1 MSIQLIGVD
10 DISNRQ
16 KLKLRQ
22 TSASG
27 RMYREQD
34 RPGNATAD
42 KADVAQDLDESKKEE
57 AVKAALVQ
65 QRRVRCLEEGLYP
78 VKPTIGECGYSC
90 SRTNGVSKQR
100 RFQGIE
106 VGTDSG

>member
-1 MSIQLIGVD
+1 MSIQLFGVD

-16 KLKLRQ
+16 DLKLRQ
-22 TSASG
+22 TSASS

-65 QRRVRCLEEGLYP
+65 QRRVRRFEQGLYP
-78 VKPTIGECGYSC
+78 VEPAIGKCGYGC
-90 SRTNGVSKQR
+90 SRTSGVSTQR
-100 RFQGIE
+100 WLQGIE